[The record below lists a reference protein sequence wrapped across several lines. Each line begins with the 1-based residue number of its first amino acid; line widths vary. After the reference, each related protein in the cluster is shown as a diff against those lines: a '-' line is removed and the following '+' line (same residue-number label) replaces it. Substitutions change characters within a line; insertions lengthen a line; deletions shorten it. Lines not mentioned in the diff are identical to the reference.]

1 MLIIATNFKEFQNY
15 SAERTNDLNHVLV
28 TQKFKN
34 ITRLQFKQF
43 KYILQLKQVSPIN
56 RNSIAKKTIIP
67 LVLGFVGDTV
77 VALVCEAFVGV
88 VTKMNLKMF
97 SLLVLTI

>member
-15 SAERTNDLNHVLV
+15 SAERRNDLNHVLLH
-28 TQKFKN
+28 KN
-34 ITRLQFKQF
+34 LKISRGCSLSNLNNIF
-43 KYILQLKQVSPIN
+43 YIE
-56 RNSIAKKTIIP
+56 KKTIIP

-77 VALVCEAFVGV
+77 VAFVCEAFVGV

-97 SLLVLTI
+97 PQLVLTK